1 VRRQTTIL
9 LVFVLLVSSALADE
23 LQRAR
28 AALDRGRPDL
38 ALPFTEGSSVASRV
52 TKLEALCELNQYTQA
67 RQLLG
72 ELESEDHGGFSSP
85 YDFRFYLFRGNVE
98 LAGHNFELAEKNY
111 SEALRRAQTA
121 DQRVQVYMRR
131 AGLFL
136 EQEDLERARETF
148 SETKELSAK
157 ISEPSLAA
165 ELLEVNA
172 RMQYER
178 GEVAGAMVCN
188 RVARELYLSMSMTSR
203 AAHALYRSELY
214 IAGNL
219 EDFRALGI
227 VEKALAEFLSAED
240 YPSAVS
246 LLNGLQYLSYALS
259 GEQKRIEDNF
269 RDSAQKIP
277 VGLHRQRALLAWANY
292 QLGSGQETEGTFKM
306 LQDLAM
312 SSDREMRC
320 LAHIGI
326 ASYHGA
332 KGEREESLSQLR
344 LALELA
350 SPQMKLDPQWRV
362 SPGNILL
369 RMSYQEKARRNYEE
383 SIRLAHQGIEAE
395 PAADWAYWRVEARYD
410 TLMATIES
418 YDLKAAEVELS
429 ASLKEIDR
437 LPKISQRVGALTTIL
452 AALLLNRSVEADV
465 LDPAL
470 LLLGE
475 YPDTTR
481 ELLVDS
487 FEAAGGTD
495 RYLVQFDQWHQQ
507 LIEKDDSTQP
517 FPQLYKGL
525 FLEALGRTREA
536 EGALRSALEI
546 AERKDVRSG
555 KMLARVLL
563 ARIALAQDNRA
574 EAVEHLTIAA
584 SVAETL
590 NPLAARFYLLVA
602 GSAQRQVGQFETALA
617 TYEKAIAAIPRRG
630 WPGFYGRAL
639 TYEQMGRYQDAL
651 DATDL
656 ALQQVSE
663 TERTHTVAELRAL
676 RARLLTKLGKPEDA
690 VPLYSLAHKGLL
702 YSAALPRVTSE
713 YADLLISA
721 ERSGEALQLF
731 VETLDHISSLNM
743 PLSTEQRELF
753 ERTVTLALELGRN
766 DTALKYLQLSRSAEL
781 LDSVNLSDVSTED
794 EETRNLLAQIEKLK
808 YRLVSLR
815 EESGQV
821 KDRSTRESIGQQI
834 ADTRGEFFTKL
845 NELRVRE
852 PDFEALVQVSGSELA
867 AIQELLPKGTAL
879 MEFFPGRATLYV
891 FLVTS
896 DSFSLHQVSLSRQE
910 LTRMTERLLT
920 MSTDP
925 NSSPDQIQEL
935 SRSLYDSLVGVADRK
950 LKGVTSLQLVPSGP
964 LWELPFAV
972 LTAPDGRALCDQYE
986 ISYLGSS
993 ELLKILSR
1001 RRNERSALSPA
1012 LLVRGAA
1019 DLKGARSEI
1028 EGLAELLGEALVLT
1042 PDNLDKSVFRQAVK
1056 GRRLLHFASHS
1067 VVSREAGASYLQLG
1081 DDRLSLEDIYGLEL
1095 EPSSMVVLSSCRS
1108 GVGVAVPGKEVT
1120 SLATAFSVAGASSV
1134 IASRW
1139 PVDDRSTARFF
1150 ELFYSEM
1157 LKGESRG
1164 QALRETQRQ
1173 MAMEKPHPYYWAAF
1187 SLLGDPR

>member
-1 VRRQTTIL
+1 MRRYTIVL
-9 LVFVLLVSSALADE
+9 LVFVFLASSAFADE
-23 LQRAR
+23 IQRAR
-28 AALDRGRPDL
+28 VALDRGRPDL
-38 ALPFTEGSSVASRV
+38 ALPFSKGSSVASRV

-67 RQLLG
+67 RELLG
-72 ELESEDHGGFSSP
+72 ELESENHGGFSSP
-85 YDFRFYLFRGNVE
+85 YDFRFYLFRGDVE
-98 LAGHNFELAEKNY
+98 QAGHNFELAGKNY
-111 SEALRRAQTA
+111 SEALRRAETA
-121 DQRVQVYMRR
+121 DQRAQVYIRLT
-131 AGLFL
+131 GLFI
-136 EQEDLERARETF
+136 EQEDLERAREIF
-148 SETKELSAK
+148 SETKELSYK

-178 GEVAGAMVCN
+178 GEVAGAMTCN
-188 RVARELYLSMSMTSR
+188 RAARELYLSMSMASR
-203 AAHALYRSELY
+203 AAHALYQSELY

-219 EDFRALGI
+219 EDLRALGT
-227 VEKALAEFLSAED
+227 VEKALGEFLAAKD

-259 GEQKRIEDNF
+259 GEQKRLEDNF
-269 RDSAQKIP
+269 RDASQKLP
-277 VGLHRQRALLAWANY
+277 VGLHRQQALLAWANY
-292 QLGSGQETEGTFKM
+292 QLGSGQETESTFKM
-306 LQDLAM
+306 LQDLSM

-332 KGEREESLSQLR
+332 KGEREESLAQLR

-383 SIRLAHQGIEAE
+383 SIRLAHQGIESE

-487 FEAAGGTD
+487 FEAAGGSD
-495 RYLVQFDQWHQQ
+495 RYLVEFDQWHQQ

-517 FPQLYKGL
+517 FPLLYKGL

-536 EGALRSALEI
+536 DGALRAALDMAEI
-546 AERKDVRSG
+546 KDVRSA
-555 KMLARVLL
+555 KMLARALL
-563 ARIALAQDNRA
+563 ARVALAQDERTQ
-574 EAVEHLTIAA
+574 AVEHLTAA
-584 SVAETL
+584 AEIAETL

-602 GSAQRQVGQFETALA
+602 GSAQRQAGQFETALA
-617 TYEKAIAAIPRRG
+617 TYEKAIAAMPRRA

-639 TYEQMGRYQDAL
+639 TLEQMERYQDAL
-651 DATDL
+651 VSTDL
-656 ALQQVSE
+656 ALEQVAES
-663 TERTHTVAELRAL
+663 ERTHSVAELRAL
-676 RARLLTKLGKPEDA
+676 RARLVTKLGRPAEA
-690 VPLYSLAHKGLL
+690 VSLYTLAHRGLL
-702 YSAALPRVTSE
+702 YSDALARVTTE
-713 YADLLISA
+713 YGDLLISQGRP
-721 ERSGEALQLF
+721 EEALELF
-731 VETLDHISSLNM
+731 VGTLDHISSLNM
-743 PLSTEQRELF
+743 GLSPEQRDLF
-753 ERTVTLALELGRN
+753 ELTVTLALELGRN
-766 DTALKYLQLSRSAEL
+766 DTALKYLQLSHSAEL
-781 LDSVNLSDVSTED
+781 LDSVDLSDVSTED
-794 EETRNLLAQIEKLK
+794 EETRDLLSQIERLK

-821 KDRSTRESIGQQI
+821 EERSARESIGQQI
-834 ADTRGEFFTKL
+834 ADTRGEFFSKL

-867 AIQELLPKGTAL
+867 AIQQLLPKQTAL
-879 MEFFPGRATLYV
+879 MEFFPGRTTLYV

-896 DSFSLHQVSLSRQE
+896 NNFSLHQVSLSRQE
-910 LTRMTERLLT
+910 LTRSTERLLELC
-920 MSTDP
+920 TDP
-925 NSSPDQIQEL
+925 GSSKEEIREL
-935 SRSLYDSLVGVADRK
+935 SKSLYDSLVGVAAPQ

-964 LWELPFAV
+964 LWELPFAA
-972 LTAPDGRALCDQYE
+972 LTAPDGSALCDRYE

-1028 EGLAELLGEALVLT
+1028 EGLADLLGEALVLT
-1042 PDNLDKSVFRQAVK
+1042 PDNLDRSTFRQAVK

-1067 VVSREAGASYLQLG
+1067 VVSREAGSSFLQLG
-1081 DDRLSLEDIYGLEL
+1081 DDRLTLEDIYGLEL
-1095 EPSSMVVLSSCRS
+1095 EPSSLVVLSSCSS

-1139 PVDDRSTARFF
+1139 QVDDRTTARFF
-1150 ELFYSEM
+1150 EFFYSEM
-1157 LKGESRG
+1157 LKGEPRG
-1164 QALRETQRQ
+1164 QALQAAQVR
-1173 MAMEKPHPYYWAAF
+1173 MAEEKPHPYFWAAF